1 MSRADLVDRL
11 LFVEAMIGFPK
22 EKFEIC
28 RLIRE

>member
-22 EKFEIC
+22 GENLKYAG
-28 RLIRE
+28 